1 MIMGTGVVRSVVIM
15 LAGVLL
21 MFWSESVA
29 NVFIRFVGV
38 AFFLPAF
45 VSIVQVAL
53 SKVRN
58 GAFSKVLV
66 STIDVG
72 SMAFGLWLMVAPAGF
87 ETLIVRVFAVVS
99 MLFAVFQIVMFFVAR
114 RSFAL
119 SGWTLLLPLLLIAGG
134 VLLFNSPLRP
144 MKVLSVA
151 FGAVVVL
158 SGILDLVV
166 SLKLGRA
173 AKSSQKDVEVLH

>member
-1 MIMGTGVVRSVVIM
+1 MGTGIVRSIVVM
-15 LAGVLL
+15 LVGVLL

-29 NVFIRFVGV
+29 NVFIRLLGV
-38 AFFLPAF
+38 AFFLPAL

-58 GAFSKVLV
+58 GAFSNVLV

-72 SMAFGLWLMVAPAGF
+72 SMAFGIWLMIAPASF

-99 MLFAVFQIVMFFVAR
+99 LFLAVFQIVMFFVAR
-114 RSFAL
+114 RRFAL
-119 SGWTLLLPLLLIAGG
+119 SGWTLLVPFLLIAGG
-134 VLLFNSPLRP
+134 VLLFKSPLRP
-144 MKVLSVA
+144 MKVLSVS
-151 FGAVVVL
+151 FGAVVLL

-166 SLKLGRA
+166 SLKLWRL
-173 AKSSQKDVEVLH
+173 AKLSRTEVEVLD

>member
-1 MIMGTGVVRSVVIM
+1 MSTGVVRSVVVM

-29 NVFIRFVGV
+29 NAFIRIVGV

-58 GAFSKVLV
+58 GAFSKLLV

-72 SMAFGLWLMVAPAGF
+72 SMAFGLWLMIAPAGF
-87 ETLIVRVFAVVS
+87 ETLIVKVFAVVA
-99 MLFAVFQIVMFFVAR
+99 LLLAVYQIVMFFVAR
-114 RSFAL
+114 RRFAL
-119 SGWTLLLPLLLIAGG
+119 SGWTLLVPLLLIAGG

-144 MKVLSVA
+144 LKVLSVA
-151 FGAVVVL
+151 FGVVVL
-158 SGILDLVV
+158 LSGVLDLVV
-166 SLKLGRA
+166 SLKLARL
-173 AKSSQKDVEVLH
+173 AKSSQADVVELH

>member
-1 MIMGTGVVRSVVIM
+1 MSTGVVRSIVVM

-29 NVFIRFVGV
+29 NVFIRIVGV

-45 VSIVQVAL
+45 VSILQVAL
-53 SKVRN
+53 SKVR
-58 GAFSKVLV
+58 GGGISRILV

-72 SMAFGLWLMVAPAGF
+72 SMAFGLWLMVAPASF

-99 MLFAVFQIVMFFVAR
+99 LFLAIYQIVMFFVAR
-114 RSFAL
+114 RRLAL
-119 SGWTLLLPLLLIAGG
+119 SGWALLVPLLLIAGS

-144 MKVLSVA
+144 LKVLSVA
-151 FGAVVVL
+151 FGVVL
-158 SGILDLVV
+158 LLSGVLDLVV
-166 SLKLGRA
+166 TLKLGHL
-173 AKSSQKDVEVLH
+173 AKLSRTDVVELH